1 MTKREIQQIGG
12 LIPNFSL
19 DSLLANKLVTAIEK
33 KIGHLSVS
41 HIHLDITDDK
51 GKDIDNVLL
60 IYRTKKERKEN
71 TATLL
76 CDRPE
81 TFNELVS
88 IIEKLE

>member
-1 MTKREIQQIGG
+1 MAKREVQQIGG
-12 LIPNFSL
+12 LIPKFSI
-19 DSLLANKLVTAIEK
+19 DSLLVSKLVAEIEK

-71 TATLL
+71 MATLL
-76 CDRPE
+76 CDKPE
-81 TFNELVS
+81 TFKELVS